1 MNIDRQ
7 YDLIE
12 PDVVSAVL
20 VERGW
25 QRVFDNDLVTTYKRE
40 PNTFIG
46 IVDGDQENTLLEVM
60 MFEGPEAVAEIWKRS
75 CSGFASQSQ
84 TTPPSQ
90 LEH

>member
-1 MNIDRQ
+1 MNIDQQ
-7 YDLIE
+7 YELIE
-12 PDVVSAVL
+12 PDVVIEVL
-20 VERGW
+20 KERGW
-25 QRVFDNDLVTTYKRE
+25 RRVVNNALVTTYARA
-40 PNTFIG
+40 PQSYIS
-46 IVDGDQENTLLEVM
+46 IVDGDQENTLLKVM